1 MIGFAALYL
10 YTGAIGDACK
20 VPIRKPLDAVYFS
33 SVTITTLGYGDF
45 TPIKETGKILVSVET
60 ITGLIFIVLVVA
72 IFLTWHQAT
81 HKRTIE

>member
-1 MIGFAALYL
+1 M
-10 YTGAIGDACK
+10 
-20 VPIRKPLDAVYFS
+20 PIRKPLDAVYFS